1 MGRAV
6 GVLYAPRMTS
16 RAWGVAGLLSGA
28 IAGLILLAAVTLVP
42 DPRLATPGPTAG
54 PSPIAAASP
63 ASSASG
69 PFGPSPARSDAPS
82 ASGTPSGSGAAHVAP
97 GATGITLLH
106 IGERAPVL
114 AIQVAAGG
122 FTDLAQLRGKAVW
135 VVFMT
140 TGCEVC
146 AAQVPV
152 LNGYLARYAANGL
165 TILGVDVKE
174 DAGTVTAFARRVG
187 ATFPFGLDLA
197 GSAKREWA
205 VLGVPTHFWI
215 DGSGVIRDAAE
226 GAIATEAMVH
236 GLSQILPGVTV
247 TP

>member
-1 MGRAV
+1 
-6 GVLYAPRMTS
+6 MTS

-28 IAGLILLAAVTLVP
+28 IVGLGLLAAVTLVP
-42 DPRLATPGPTAG
+42 DPRLARARQTAG
-54 PSPIAAASP
+54 PSASASASP
-63 ASSASG
+63 ASSAPG
-69 PFGPSPARSDAPS
+69 PFGPSPAH
-82 ASGTPSGSGAAHVAP
+82 SGTPSGSGAPSAP
-97 GATGITLLH
+97 SAAPASSGATGTILLH
-106 IGERAPVL
+106 VGERAPVL

-165 TILGVDVKE
+165 TILAVDVKE
-174 DAGTVTAFARRVG
+174 DAGTVSAFARRVG